1 MAGKAL
7 SPYTSGTS
15 HSRKRGLHL
24 SRAPWYP
31 QLLAHCNRSVKTCR
45 TNGCANDK
53 SSWEFIVDTT
63 YLFLDN
69 TPTKKPLVHS
79 CPCDVQP
86 RFKAAPY
93 DRRPLRIA
101 PPAVSAH
108 NVNPAGILP
117 VHKVRGGALLLPS
130 CPVQNGASL
139 WLPGARNHGMYSD
152 KEDKMRKG
160 VWLILIQPFL
170 CCRHYAGNFTFGYS
184 HFI

>member
-7 SPYTSGTS
+7 SPCTSGTS
-15 HSRKRGLHL
+15 HSRKCGLHL

-45 TNGCANDK
+45 MNGCANDK
-53 SSWEFIVDTT
+53 SSWELIVDTT
-63 YLFLDN
+63 YPFLDN

-79 CPCDVQP
+79 CPCDLQP

-93 DRRPLRIA
+93 DRRPLHIA

-117 VHKVRGGALLLPS
+117 VHKVRGGALLLPVAQFRMELLYGYLEPEIMG
-130 CPVQNGASL
+130 C
-139 WLPGARNHGMYSD
+139 
-152 KEDKMRKG
+152 
-160 VWLILIQPFL
+160 IQTK
-170 CCRHYAGNFTFGYS
+170 R
-184 HFI
+184 IR